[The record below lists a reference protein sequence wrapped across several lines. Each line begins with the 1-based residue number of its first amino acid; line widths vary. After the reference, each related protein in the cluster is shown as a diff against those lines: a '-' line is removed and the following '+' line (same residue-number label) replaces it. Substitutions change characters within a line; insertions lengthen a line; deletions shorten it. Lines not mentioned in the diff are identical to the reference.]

1 MSSLISILALFSQAA
16 ANAVALHPSDRRNF
30 RPRRTW
36 SPSQGTIE
44 APTVPAPPATIGG
57 PVIKQLVWAP
67 VMEDTT
73 TNHPHYPTLAA
84 IDRARGTGHQPFAS
98 APNADALEQRAREL
112 VDDYWS
118 EMVWLTGL
126 IDGARFDAL
135 CAALENSRPMSG
147 QDDELVV
154 VRGLKV
160 QAHEVAP
167 QAR

>member
-1 MSSLISILALFSQAA
+1 MSFLIPLLALFALAFAS
-16 ANAVALHPSDRRNF
+16 AVSLHPADRRNF

-36 SPSQGTIE
+36 SPSQGTSA
-44 APTVPAPPATIGG
+44 APTAPAPPATIDG

-67 VMEDTT
+67 VMEDTA
-73 TNHPHYPTLAA
+73 TNYPQFPTLAA
-84 IDRARGTGHQPFAS
+84 IDRARGAGHRPFAA
-98 APNADALEQRAREL
+98 APNANTLEKRAREL

-126 IDGARFDAL
+126 IDEARFDAL
-135 CAALENSRPMSG
+135 CAALENFRPMSG
-147 QDDELVV
+147 QDEELVV
-154 VRGLKV
+154 VRGLEV